1 MKGNFMNRSKIIG
14 ATALASVMAAGAAH
28 AEMAIN
34 GYFAGTV
41 SDNDGGGIASTF
53 STNSIYVSYSDSMDN
68 GMGVGL
74 TMSVTAA
81 GIKTD
86 VNFDTG
92 MGTIGLGIG
101 QDSAVDSMDSNPA
114 CFSLVNCWNVAFSG
128 KGGGAGVYDDG
139 DGVSGNSIAYSNSM
153 GGVSFKVTR
162 GMETASTAGTI
173 GTCIS
178 SGADGE
184 TPGIPVSTGN
194 ILPISAGMDC
204 ATQYNSGYT
213 RLTGSDST
221 EGYES
226 TMSYAAKA
234 SIMGASIAAGVSQID
249 YKGSTTDK
257 DPNFLTVGYS
267 IAGLNLGYAVYD
279 SDDGSEETHM
289 GVGTSVAGMDV
300 GVQFADRDFTTD
312 TDYMRVSVNKGMGA
326 ASFGIDYLETDV
338 AGGTASDT
346 DTWTF
351 NYVVGF

>member
-1 MKGNFMNRSKIIG
+1 MNRSKIIG
-14 ATALASVMAAGAAH
+14 ATALASVMAAGAAQ
-28 AEMAIN
+28 AEMSLS

-41 SDNDGGGIASTF
+41 SDNDGGGMASTF
-53 STNSIYVSYSDSMDN
+53 STNSFYISYSDSMDN

-92 MGTIGLGIG
+92 MGTVGLGIG

-153 GGVSFKVTR
+153 GGISFKVTK
-162 GMETASTAGTI
+162 GMEADSVAAVAADAGT
-173 GTCIS
+173 
-178 SGADGE
+178 D
-184 TPGIPVSTGN
+184 
-194 ILPISAGMDC
+194 PITVGSA
-204 ATQYNSGYT
+204 A
-213 RLTGSDST
+213 T

-226 TMSYAAKA
+226 TMSYAAKG
-234 SIMGASIAAGVSQID
+234 SFMGASIAVGVSQID
-249 YKGSTTDK
+249 YKGATADK
-257 DPNFLTVGYS
+257 DPNFVTVGYS

-289 GVGTSVAGMDV
+289 GVGTSVAGLDV

-326 ASFGIDYLETDV
+326 ASFGVDYLETD
-338 AGGTASDT
+338 AEGSASDE
-346 DTWTF
+346 DKWVF

>member
-1 MKGNFMNRSKIIG
+1 MNRSKIIG

-28 AEMAIN
+28 SEMAIN
-34 GYFAGTV
+34 GYFAGTLT
-41 SDNDGGGIASTF
+41 DNDGGGLASTF

-92 MGTIGLGIG
+92 MGTVGLGIG

-139 DGVSGNSIAYSNSM
+139 DAVSGNSIAYSNSM

-162 GMETASTAGTI
+162 GMESATT
-173 GTCIS
+173 
-178 SGADGE
+178 D
-184 TPGIPVSTGN
+184 PV
-194 ILPISAGMDC
+194 
-204 ATQYNSGYT
+204 
-213 RLTGSDST
+213 
-221 EGYES
+221 
-226 TMSYAAKA
+226 MSYAAKT

-249 YKGSTTDK
+249 YKAAGTADK
-257 DPNFLTVGYS
+257 DPNFMTVGYS

-289 GVGTSVAGMDV
+289 GVGTSLAGLDV

-326 ASFGIDYLETDV
+326 ASFGVDYLETDE
-338 AGGTASDT
+338 AGGSANDT
-346 DTWTF
+346 DKWVF

>member
-1 MKGNFMNRSKIIG
+1 MNRSKIIG
-14 ATALASVMAAGAAH
+14 ATALASVMAAGAAQ
-28 AEMAIN
+28 AEMSLS

-41 SDNDGGGIASTF
+41 SDNDGGGMASTF
-53 STNSIYVSYSDSMDN
+53 STNSFYISYSDSMDN

-92 MGTIGLGIG
+92 MGTVGLGIG

-153 GGVSFKVTR
+153 GGISFKVTK
-162 GMETASTAGTI
+162 GMEADSVAAVAADSTT
-173 GTCIS
+173 
-178 SGADGE
+178 D
-184 TPGIPVSTGN
+184 
-194 ILPISAGMDC
+194 PITVGSA
-204 ATQYNSGYT
+204 A
-213 RLTGSDST
+213 T

-226 TMSYAAKA
+226 TMSYAAKG
-234 SIMGASIAAGVSQID
+234 SFMGASIALGVSQID
-249 YKGSTTDK
+249 YKGATADK
-257 DPNFLTVGYS
+257 DPNFVTVGYS
-267 IAGLNLGYAVYD
+267 LAGLNLGYAIYD

-289 GVGTSVAGMDV
+289 GVGTSMAGLDV

-326 ASFGIDYLETDV
+326 ASFGVDYLETDE
-338 AGGTASDT
+338 AGGSANDT
-346 DTWTF
+346 DKWVF

>member
-28 AEMAIN
+28 SEMAIN
-34 GYFAGTV
+34 GYFAGTLT
-41 SDNDGGGIASTF
+41 DNDGGGLASTF

-92 MGTIGLGIG
+92 MGTVGLGIG

-139 DGVSGNSIAYSNSM
+139 DAVSGNSIAYSNSM
-153 GGVSFKVTR
+153 GGISFKVTR
-162 GMETASTAGTI
+162 GMETDSVAAVAADSTA
-173 GTCIS
+173 
-178 SGADGE
+178 D
-184 TPGIPVSTGN
+184 
-194 ILPISAGMDC
+194 PIVVGSA
-204 ATQYNSGYT
+204 A
-213 RLTGSDST
+213 T
-221 EGYES
+221 EGYDA
-226 TMSYAAKA
+226 TMSFAAKG
-234 SIMGASIAAGVSQID
+234 SIMGATIAAGVSQID
-249 YKGSTTDK
+249 YKGTTQDK

-326 ASFGIDYLETDV
+326 ASFGIDYLETDE
-338 AGGTASDT
+338 AGGSANDT
-346 DTWTF
+346 DKWVF